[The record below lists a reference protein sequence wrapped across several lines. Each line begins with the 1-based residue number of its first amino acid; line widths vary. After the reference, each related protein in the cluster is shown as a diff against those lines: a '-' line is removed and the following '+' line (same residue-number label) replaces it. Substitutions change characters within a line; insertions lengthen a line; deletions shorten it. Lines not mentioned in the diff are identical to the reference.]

1 MSEILRSL
9 SAEYGWPDFK
19 PVEKEAAAVAGSEL
33 EALVGTYKF
42 TPVDRIKIT
51 VGNGCL
57 FADPVFVPPDGK
69 AKCLFFPESPLSF
82 FSTETDVILAFT
94 KNAQGQVTGLIWRR
108 GENQRKAVRI
118 K

>member
-19 PVEKEAAAVAGSEL
+19 PVEKEAATVAAGEL
-33 EALVGTYKF
+33 EALAGTYKF
-42 TPVDRIKIT
+42 TPVDRVKIT

-69 AKCLFFPESPLSF
+69 ASCVFFPESALSF
-82 FSTETDVILAFT
+82 FSTETDVTLTFA
-94 KNAQGQVTGLIWRR
+94 KNAQGQVTGLNWRR
-108 GENQRKAVRI
+108 GENQRKALRI

>member
-19 PVEKEAAAVAGSEL
+19 PVEKEAVAVAASEL
-33 EALVGTYKF
+33 EALAGIYQF
-42 TPVDRIKIT
+42 TPVDKIKIT

-69 AKCLFFPESPLSF
+69 AQCVFFPESALSF
-82 FSTETDVILAFT
+82 FSCETDVTLKFSRDAVGKI
-94 KNAQGQVTGLIWRR
+94 TGLTWRR
-108 GENQRKAVRI
+108 GDNQRKARKI
-118 K
+118 